1 MSTLSSPTS
10 RGNDQV
16 MQNIVRKNLEKKYL
30 TSRDYY
36 NSKVVTDIVYNE
48 NTNLVSIFK
57 DYLIL
62 DDVSEFLKRFYT
74 NHESVERLPKVVDF
88 YEKYSKVF
96 PNYIVLPESKIMFKN
111 IERKQRHI
119 DEQQRLVQKIQ
130 KDKNERDKKRKE
142 YKFPQEYSF
151 DLFNR

>member
-1 MSTLSSPTS
+1 
-10 RGNDQV
+10 

-62 DDVSEFLKRFYT
+62 DDVSEFLKRFYFGY
-74 NHESVERLPKVVDF
+74 ESVERLPKVIDF

-96 PNYIVLPESKIMFKN
+96 PNYIVMPESKIMFKN

-130 KDKNERDKKRKE
+130 KEK
-142 YKFPQEYSF
+142 
-151 DLFNR
+151 